1 MKLTIILAL
10 GFYKFLAEA
19 LDLELEKTEDM
30 LDWGDLFFE
39 FHLRSQN
46 PYV

>member
-1 MKLTIILAL
+1 MLTITLAL
-10 GFYKFLAEA
+10 GFYMFLAEA
-19 LDLELEKTEDM
+19 LNLELEKTEDM
-30 LDWGDLFFE
+30 LGWGDLFFE